1 MKFLTILLAGM
12 IFMASCT
19 KTNDPEMGVGIRVI
33 NLSPSDF
40 DTIRFEV
47 AIDEQHTQELIF
59 TDVDQG
65 DKSSYRYV
73 DQIYYMHY
81 GNPEDIVFFS
91 NAFYGHSNEGILFA
105 TGFGFCGTGLIYEK
119 TSEGICHVIITNTDP
134 DNRLMFIE
142 QTISFD

>member
-1 MKFLTILLAGM
+1 MRYLICFTLGLTLVL
-12 IFMASCT
+12 SCS
-19 KTNDPEMGVGIRVI
+19 KNYNPDLGVGIRVI

-40 DTIRFEV
+40 DTIRFVV
-47 AIDEQHTQELIF
+47 AIDETHTQELIF
-59 TDVDQG
+59 TNVDQG

-73 DQIYYMHY
+73 DQINYMHY
-81 GNPEDIVFFS
+81 GNPEDFVFFS

-119 TSEGICHVIITNTDP
+119 TSEGTCHVIITNSDP
-134 DNRLMFIE
+134 DNERMFVE